1 MNENGKV
8 EIDVQKNISIDFR
21 ATKNIF
27 FTVCYLIS
35 IKQSENVSPA
45 AGRGSLFLF
54 MNSLSSRFLAF
65 ATFIHKLDI

>member
-8 EIDVQKNISIDFR
+8 EIDVQQNISIDFR
-21 ATKNIF
+21 A
-27 FTVCYLIS
+27 TVCYLIS

-45 AGRGSLFLF
+45 AGRSLFLF